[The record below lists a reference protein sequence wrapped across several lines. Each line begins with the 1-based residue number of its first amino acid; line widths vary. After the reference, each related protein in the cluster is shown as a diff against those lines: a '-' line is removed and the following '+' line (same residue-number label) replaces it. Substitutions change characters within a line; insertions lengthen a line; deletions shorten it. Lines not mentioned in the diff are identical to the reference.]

1 MSLPAFKS
9 NPTLD
14 ERQFQDRI
22 VQLISIEKRPEDALE
37 LLSQHY
43 RVEMPALRIGL
54 PPGEKRALGCYVN
67 REKTIYISNQE
78 YLYNPYELI
87 HKFYHNL
94 RIFAGNNPGTENNAK
109 ELVHL

>member
-22 VQLISIEKRPEDALE
+22 VQLISIEKRPEGALE
-37 LLSQHY
+37 LLSKHY

-54 PPGEKRALGCYVN
+54 PRGEKRPLGCYVHG
-67 REKTIYISNQE
+67 EKTIYISIQE
-78 YLYNPYELI
+78 YHYDTYVLI
-87 HKFYHNL
+87 NEVYYHL
-94 RIFAGNNPGTENNAK
+94 RRVVVKRDGTE
-109 ELVHL
+109 